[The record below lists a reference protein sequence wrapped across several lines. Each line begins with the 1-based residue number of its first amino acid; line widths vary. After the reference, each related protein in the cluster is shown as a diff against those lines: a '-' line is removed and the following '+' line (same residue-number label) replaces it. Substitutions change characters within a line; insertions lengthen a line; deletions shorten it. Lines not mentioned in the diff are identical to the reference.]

1 MLDTNNLT
9 FESAIARLNEIVKSL
24 ENGTSSLDKALKLYE
39 EGVALVR
46 FCNNALDSAESKIKI
61 LIADETGKL
70 TEKDFS
76 ENV

>member
-1 MLDTNNLT
+1 MLNTNNLT
-9 FESAIARLNEIVKSL
+9 FESATARLNEIVKSL
-24 ENGTSSLDKALKLYE
+24 ESGTSSLDEALKLYE

-46 FCNNALDSAESKIKI
+46 FCNNALDNAESRIKI
-61 LIADETGKL
+61 LIADENGKI